1 MRDVLDAILLRNGHI
16 LAAWKMENLVIFGI
30 FLVGLCSYRGPLA
43 SLMVILGCQDT
54 GWLGGSER
62 DVIDAILLRNLL
74 ILTPLSMDKGKCG
87 CLGCA
92 SG

>member
-1 MRDVLDAILLRNGHI
+1 MWLGRNDKDVLDAILLRNGHI

-62 DVIDAILLRNLL
+62 DVLDAILLRNGV
-74 ILTPLSMDKGKCG
+74 IPAPLGMDEGKCG
-87 CLGCA
+87 
-92 SG
+92 

>member
-1 MRDVLDAILLRNGHI
+1 MVIL
-16 LAAWKMENLVIFGI
+16 GI

-62 DVIDAILLRNLL
+62 DVLDAILLRNGV
-74 ILTPLSMDKGKCG
+74 IPAPLGMDEGKCG
-87 CLGCA
+87 
-92 SG
+92 